1 MWKCGSIYFARRP
14 PPTPIR
20 PLGCGQNVKINF
32 FKTWSSCISTKMES
46 QMQPHGSKYFPRRPP
61 PPPRGPGGQ
70 KVKIKLFQ
78 NIVMLHIK
86 GNRECS
92 NMVANADRGTI
103 NKKHIK
109 PDF

>member
-1 MWKCGSIYFARRP
+1 
-14 PPTPIR
+14 
-20 PLGCGQNVKINF
+20 
-32 FKTWSSCISTKMES
+32 
-46 QMQPHGSKYFPRRPP
+46 MQPHGSKYFPRRPP
-61 PPPRGPGGQ
+61 PPQGPRGQ

-103 NKKHIK
+103 NKKHVK
-109 PDF
+109 PDFDQRPVSDPWVDLGGGVKVKLNFLRTWSCCI